1 MPALTVEIGRL
12 AGWQLGVAGSS
23 ELGTTTQLATTE
35 YVDITPAVRA
45 VSIHRGRQHEL
56 DRVEAGTAT
65 VSLMNQDGAFNPTN
79 SSSIYYPDIQPMTPL
94 RITATYS
101 TIPYQLFNGF
111 IEAWPA
117 TWSGSH
123 RMGDDR
129 VEVTAVDAL
138 KILNLA
144 KVSLTRGQELSG
156 ARIEAMLDA
165 VNWPTSMRD
174 IDQGNSEIQAVTLT
188 NTGILAHIQ
197 EVAAS
202 ESGVFFVSREG
213 TATFQDR
220 FHTTLLDE
228 TNDVWGDEAG
238 EKHYASITTSFDE
251 QTLWNEVIVSAPDL
265 IAQTAEDLLSQETFG
280 GLVIT
285 APRTLAVS
293 TLLTTEAEMLERAE
307 FYISKYAN
315 PKFRITSLNIHNASL
330 DETQWPRILPK
341 DVHDRV
347 LVYKRPEGDVIQQPS
362 FVEGI
367 DWQIDSTGWRLTW
380 RLSSTAL
387 QQGQWQL
394 GVAGRSELGV
404 TTSLVG

>member
-1 MPALTVEIGRL
+1 M
-12 AGWQLGVAGSS
+12 GWGDSWG
-23 ELGTTTQLATTE
+23 GTTTGIT
-35 YVDITPAVRA
+35 YV
-45 VSIHRGRQHEL
+45 
-56 DRVEAGTAT
+56 
-65 VSLMNQDGAFNPTN
+65 
-79 SSSIYYPDIQPMTPL
+79 
-94 RITATYS
+94 
-101 TIPYQLFNGF
+101 LFHGF

-117 TWSGSH
+117 SWSGAH
-123 RMGDDR
+123 RQGDDR
-129 VEVTAVDAL
+129 VEVTAVDAM

-144 KVSLTRGQELSG
+144 KVSLDRGEEQSG
-156 ARIEAMLDA
+156 TRIEAMLDA
-165 VNWPTSMRD
+165 VNWPSSLRN
-174 IDQGNSEIQAVTLT
+174 IDQGQADVQAVTLT

-202 ESGVFFVSREG
+202 EGGIFFIARDG

-228 TNDVWGDEAG
+228 ENDVWGDAEG
-238 EKHYASITTSFDE
+238 EKHYATITTSYDE
-251 QTLWNEVIVSAPDL
+251 QTLWNQVIVSAPDL
-265 IAQTAEDLLSQETFG
+265 VDQTAEDLLSQETFSPPG
-280 GLVIT
+280 MSI
-285 APRTLAVS
+285 PRTLAVS

-307 FYISKYAN
+307 FYVSKYAN
-315 PKFRITSLNIHNASL
+315 PRQRITSMTVHNASR

-404 TTSLVG
+404 TTSVVSS